1 MTSSEVV
8 PVIQTSINEI
18 LKTKGESPVDIT
30 PETKLLDGSLP
41 IDSLDLAQLVLELQT
56 CTGKD
61 PFANGFINFE
71 SVDDLSRLFTT

>member
-8 PVIQTSINEI
+8 LAIEASLNGI
-18 LKTKGESPVDIT
+18 LKAKGDSPVHIT
-30 PETKLLDGSLP
+30 PEMKLLDGDLH

-56 CTGKD
+56 RTGRD

-71 SVDDLSRLFTT
+71 SVDELSRLFTS